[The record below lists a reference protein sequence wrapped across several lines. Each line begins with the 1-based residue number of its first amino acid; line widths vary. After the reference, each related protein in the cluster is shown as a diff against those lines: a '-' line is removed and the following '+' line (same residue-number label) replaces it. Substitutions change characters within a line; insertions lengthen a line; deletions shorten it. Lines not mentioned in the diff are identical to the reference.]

1 MLEKLLAAEVLE
13 VRVLNPALAQSLV
26 GKVVSVLE
34 DRHSR
39 HQPRRQRRLTRLVGV
54 DRPEP
59 LSQKTPID
67 RPRQLHQRV
76 VHVDDL
82 IKPRAEQILLAGLPS
97 LAWSHRKSP
106 LHQREREE
114 SWLAIRGNPQN
125 RIRKEI
131 ALQRPKTG
139 KFDYLSEPNHPAHS
153 MAFKFFTDDCIK
165 VTPGGNGELRPV
177 LHLHARHFAGGGP
190 RGRLGIS
197 VAEAR
202 HSPKMP

>member
-13 VRVLNPALAQSLV
+13 VRVLHPAIAQSLV

-59 LSQKTPID
+59 FFQKTPVD

-97 LAWSHRKSP
+97 LAWSHRKFLRFISSSERNYSLRFEGILKTEFARKSP
-106 LHQREREE
+106 CNGQ
-114 SWLAIRGNPQN
+114 
-125 RIRKEI
+125 K
-131 ALQRPKTG
+131 
-139 KFDYLSEPNHPAHS
+139 PANS
-153 MAFKFFTDDCIK
+153 IT
-165 VTPGGNGELRPV
+165 
-177 LHLHARHFAGGGP
+177 
-190 RGRLGIS
+190 
-197 VAEAR
+197 
-202 HSPKMP
+202 